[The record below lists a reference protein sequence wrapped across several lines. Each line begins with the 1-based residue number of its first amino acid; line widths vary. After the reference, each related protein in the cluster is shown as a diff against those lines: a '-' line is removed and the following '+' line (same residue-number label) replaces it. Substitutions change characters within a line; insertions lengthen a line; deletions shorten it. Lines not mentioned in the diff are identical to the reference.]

1 VEGSWKER
9 TKKTYQSKKTE
20 RPRTAQEER
29 KGGEGR
35 VRGRR
40 GDEPSSKEILT
51 VLTLNA
57 QSIKSKV
64 NDLNCLLQETKPDL
78 VIITESWLNN
88 DDHSA
93 ALSIEGYFINP
104 DLRIDRTDTAHGI
117 GGGILVYVKEGLV
130 VLPNYDRTNT
140 FNQYCQFK
148 VQTKDRNNSI
158 NFTVVYRSP
167 NSNEENLN
175 KLCELLQGLSN
186 ENQILVGDFNLP
198 GIDWEIHSATGK
210 GKNFTEIV
218 QNKLLVQHVD
228 FPTHVKGNIL
238 DLVITNMPESVL
250 NVEDIGN
257 LGTSDHSI
265 ILLEILCDREYN
277 SNDLQIPDWNNANIN
292 DLKIFF
298 GNIDWENN
306 MRGKNVEEAWN
317 IIKNTIDE
325 GINRFVPKKR
335 RRQNG
340 RPPWMTRTIL
350 RQIRKK
356 QRKWNNYM
364 KNQTNTHLQDFKN

>member
-1 VEGSWKER
+1 MIFPPR
-9 TKKTYQSKKTE
+9 LTKSTTDFSH
-20 RPRTAQEER
+20 
-29 KGGEGR
+29 
-35 VRGRR
+35 
-40 GDEPSSKEILT
+40 
-51 VLTLNA
+51 TLN
-57 QSIKSKV
+57 Q
-64 NDLNCLLQETKPDL
+64 
-78 VIITESWLNN
+78 
-88 DDHSA
+88 
-93 ALSIEGYFINP
+93 
-104 DLRIDRTDTAHGI
+104 
-117 GGGILVYVKEGLV
+117 
-130 VLPNYDRTNT
+130 
-140 FNQYCQFK
+140 
-148 VQTKDRNNSI
+148 
-158 NFTVVYRSP
+158 
-167 NSNEENLN
+167 
-175 KLCELLQGLSN
+175 
-186 ENQILVGDFNLP
+186 
-198 GIDWEIHSATGK
+198 
-210 GKNFTEIV
+210 
-218 QNKLLVQHVD
+218 LLVQHVD

-265 ILLEILCDREYN
+265 ILLEIFRDREYN

-298 GNIDWENN
+298 GNIDWGNN